1 MSFIEAVTIFVDVG
15 VVLHGVDHISL
26 TSTPSAMLKLQLIVW
41 VSIVIHEGH
50 TLTATEEVA
59 NWRI

>member
-26 TSTPSAMLKLQLIVW
+26 TLTPSAMLKLQLIMW
-41 VSIVIHEGH
+41 ISIVIHEGN
-50 TLTATEEVA
+50 TVTAAEDIA